1 MATDSFKFWD
11 SYYDALKTLET
22 KEQRSDFI
30 MALCQYVFDGVDP
43 EFEDKMVE
51 FGFMLVRK
59 QAELSKEIA
68 NTARENGKRG
78 GRPSKKP
85 TSKPTPKPRSKP
97 TSKPT
102 SKANRSEEKRSD
114 ISSTSRLRDSGASA
128 PVADA
133 PAHAPGGGADVTSF
147 VQPTPPPYFCGSS

>member
-11 SYYDALKTLET
+11 AYYDALKTLET
-22 KEQRSDFI
+22 SDQRSEFI
-30 MALCQYVFDGVDP
+30 MALCQYVFDGVEP
-43 EFEDKMVE
+43 EFSDKMVE
-51 FGFMLVRK
+51 FGFMLIRK

-78 GRPSKKP
+78 GRPAKKP

-97 TSKPT
+97 TSKPR

-114 ISSTSRLRDSGASA
+114 YSNESRLRDSGAYA
-128 PVADA
+128 PCADA
-133 PAHAPGGGADVTSF
+133 PAPAPGPETWDAEDY
-147 VQPTPPPYFCGSS
+147 PPPPPSP

>member
-11 SYYDALKTLET
+11 SYYEALKTLET
-22 KEQRSDFI
+22 KDQRSDFI
-30 MALCQYVFDGVDP
+30 MALCEYVFDGVDP
-43 EFEDKMVE
+43 TFDDKMVE

-68 NTARENGKRG
+68 STARENGKRG
-78 GRPSKKP
+78 GRPAKKP

-114 ISSTSRLRDSGASA
+114 YSSMSRYRDSGACA
-128 PVADA
+128 PGACA
-133 PAHAPGGGADVTSF
+133 PAPAPFDD
-147 VQPTPPPYFCGSS
+147 QDLEPPPPPPPEP

>member
-22 KEQRSDFI
+22 SNQRSDFI

-43 EFEDKMVE
+43 EFSDKMVE
-51 FGFMLVRK
+51 FGFMLIRK

-78 GRPSKKP
+78 GRPAKKP
-85 TSKPTPKPRSKP
+85 TTKPTPKPRSKP

-114 ISSTSRLRDSGASA
+114 SCMSRLRDSGACA
-128 PVADA
+128 PGADA
-133 PAHAPGGGADVTSF
+133 PAPAPDEYVEPWDSGDY
-147 VQPTPPPYFCGSS
+147 PPPPPPPSP

>member
-11 SYYDALKTLET
+11 AYYDALKTLET
-22 KEQRSDFI
+22 SDQRSDFI
-30 MALCQYVFDGVDP
+30 MALCQYVFDGVEP
-43 EFEDKMVE
+43 EFSDKMVE

-85 TSKPTPKPRSKP
+85 TPKPRSKP
-97 TSKPT
+97 TSKPR

-114 ISSTSRLRDSGASA
+114 SCTSRLRDSGACA
-128 PVADA
+128 PGADA
-133 PAHAPGGGADVTSF
+133 PAPAPGAEPWDVPDGEL
-147 VQPTPPPYFCGSS
+147 PTPPDV

>member
-11 SYYDALKTLET
+11 SYYDALRTLET
-22 KEQRSDFI
+22 KDQRSDFI
-30 MALCQYVFDGVDP
+30 MALCEYVFDGIEP

-68 NTARENGKRG
+68 STARENGKRG
-78 GRPSKKP
+78 GRPPKKP

-114 ISSTSRLRDSGASA
+114 SSTGRYRDPGASA
-128 PVADA
+128 PGAGA
-133 PAHAPGGGADVTSF
+133 PARAPGREPWDVPDGEY
-147 VQPTPPPYFCGSS
+147 PTPPDV

>member
-11 SYYDALKTLET
+11 SYYDALRTLET
-22 KEQRSDFI
+22 KDQRSDFI
-30 MALCQYVFDGVDP
+30 MALCEYVFDGIEP

-68 NTARENGKRG
+68 STARENGKRG

-97 TSKPT
+97 TSK
-102 SKANRSEEKRSD
+102 AN
-114 ISSTSRLRDSGASA
+114 
-128 PVADA
+128 
-133 PAHAPGGGADVTSF
+133 
-147 VQPTPPPYFCGSS
+147 